1 MAGFIKLNRNIKNWR
16 WYKSPNDLI
25 VFLYMLLT
33 AAYEPTECMQHNLK
47 RGELIA
53 SISFIAAET
62 GLTIQQVKTSVKHLM
77 LTNEITKRS
86 TTKNT
91 VFKVENYDQFIDAN
105 QLINQQITNDQPTNN
120 QRVTNEQPTSNQ
132 QVTNKQPT
140 NKKEIKEIQEI
151 QEVKEVKEILFA
163 STVYTLPA
171 VGGKKVAISK
181 EQFEKWQ
188 TLYPAVDVM
197 QELKKMDGWLN
208 ANPTRIKTAKGIPRF
223 VNSWLARQQ
232 DKAKPAQ
239 RRQDV
244 LPSYT
249 PNESEEFNRDEFEEI
264 RKKLKEREAK

>member
-25 VFLYMLLT
+25 VFLYMLLN
-33 AAYEPTECMQHNLK
+33 AAYEPMECMQHNLK

-53 SISFIAAET
+53 STRFIASET
-62 GLTIQQVKTSVKHLM
+62 GLTVQQVKTAIKHLL
-77 LTNEITKRS
+77 LTHDITKRS
-86 TTKNT
+86 TAKNT
-91 VFKVENYDQFIDAN
+91 VFKVENYDRFIDAN
-105 QLINQQITNDQPTNN
+105 PLSNQQITHDQPTVNPLL
-120 QRVTNEQPTSNQ
+120 THYQPS
-132 QVTNKQPT
+132 
-140 NKKEIKEIQEI
+140 NKKEIQEIQEI
-151 QEVKEVKEILFA
+151 QEVKEILLA
-163 STVYTLPA
+163 SSVYTLPA

-181 EQFEKWQ
+181 KQFEKWQ
-188 TLYPAVDVM
+188 ELYPAVDVM

-232 DKAKPAQ
+232 DKAKPTQ

-249 PNESEEFNRDEFEEI
+249 PNESEGFNREEFEEI
-264 RKKLKEREAK
+264 RKKLKEREAR

>member
-33 AAYEPTECMQHNLK
+33 AAYEPMECMQHNLK

-53 SISFIAAET
+53 STRFIASET
-62 GLTIQQVKTSVKHLM
+62 GLTIQQVKTSIKHLL
-77 LTNEITKRS
+77 LTHDITKRS
-86 TTKNT
+86 TAKNT
-91 VFKVENYDQFIDAN
+91 VFKVENYDRFIDAN
-105 QLINQQITNDQPTNN
+105 PLINQQITNNQPTANPLL
-120 QRVTNEQPTSNQ
+120 THCQPS
-132 QVTNKQPT
+132 

-151 QEVKEVKEILFA
+151 QEVEENILLA

-171 VGGKKVAISK
+171 VGGKEVAICK
-181 EQFEKWQ
+181 KQLEKWRE
-188 TLYPAVDVM
+188 LYPAVDVM

-232 DKAKPAQ
+232 DKAKPTQ
-239 RRQDV
+239 RREDV

-249 PNESEEFNRDEFEEI
+249 PDDSEEFNRDEFEEI

>member
-33 AAYEPTECMQHNLK
+33 AAYEPMECMQHNLE

-53 SISFIAAET
+53 STRFIASET
-62 GLTIQQVKTSVKHLM
+62 GLTIQQTKTAIKHLM

-86 TTKNT
+86 TSKNT

-105 QLINQQITNDQPTNN
+105 QLINQQITNEQPTSN
-120 QRVTNEQPTSNQ
+120 QRVTNE
-132 QVTNKQPT
+132 QPT

-151 QEVKEVKEILFA
+151 QEVEENILLA

-171 VGGKKVAISK
+171 VGGKEVAICK
-181 EQFEKWQ
+181 KQLEKWRE
-188 TLYPAVDVM
+188 LYPAVDVM

-232 DKAKPAQ
+232 DKAKPTQ
-239 RRQDV
+239 RREDV

-249 PNESEEFNRDEFEEI
+249 PNEDETFNRDEFEEI

>member
-33 AAYEPTECMQHNLK
+33 ASYEPVEYMQHTLEQ
-47 RGELIA
+47 GELIA
-53 SISFIAAET
+53 STRFIASET
-62 GLTIQQVKTSVKHLM
+62 GLTVQQVKTSINHLL
-77 LTNEITKRS
+77 LTRDITKRS

-91 VFKVENYDQFIDAN
+91 VFKVENYDQFIDTN
-105 QLINQQITNDQPTNN
+105 PLINQQATNNQPTDNQQITHDQPTANPLL
-120 QRVTNEQPTSNQ
+120 THDQPS
-132 QVTNKQPT
+132 
-140 NKKEIKEIQEI
+140 NKKEIKEVK
-151 QEVKEVKEILFA
+151 EVKEVKEILFA

-232 DKAKPAQ
+232 DKAKPTQ

-249 PNESEEFNRDEFEEI
+249 PNDGEEFNREEFEEI

>member
-1 MAGFIKLNRNIKNWR
+1 MAGFIKLNRNIKSWR

-33 AAYEPTECMQHNLK
+33 AAYEPTECMQHNLE

-53 SISFIAAET
+53 STSYIASET
-62 GLTIQQVKTSVKHLM
+62 GLTIQQVKTSIKHLI
-77 LTNEITKRS
+77 LTNDITKRS

-91 VFKVENYDQFIDAN
+91 VYKVENYNRFIDAN
-105 QLINQQITNDQPTNN
+105 QLIDQQLTNN
-120 QRVTNEQPTSNQ
+120 QPAINQPLTNNQPS
-132 QVTNKQPT
+132 
-140 NKKEIKEIQEI
+140 NKKEIKE
-151 QEVKEVKEILFA
+151 VKEVKEVEENILLA
-163 STVYTLPA
+163 SSVYTLPA

-181 EQFEKWQ
+181 QQFEKWQ
-188 TLYPAVDVM
+188 ELYPAVDVM

-232 DKAKPAQ
+232 DKAKPTQ
-239 RRQDV
+239 RREDV